1 VVDCRQQTADSIS
14 SVDPSTHHT
23 VWCDDRWHDEISG
36 GFNNSVDD
44 LSCDQDNF
52 SQVLQMPLSIP
63 TWQDGYGTQIMYL
76 HGLRVLWF
84 YQDFVDC
91 CGLLWIGSIAIHNKR
106 ATSKHARTRLSQD
119 PTQDACHNA
128 NISNETFEQWQAD
141 VKKAFREKNCY
152 ALSLNDALEWQ

>member
-1 VVDCRQQTADSIS
+1 MT
-14 SVDPSTHHT
+14 
-23 VWCDDRWHDEISG
+23 RWIRYSDH
-36 GFNNSVDD
+36 
-44 LSCDQDNF
+44 
-52 SQVLQMPLSIP
+52 VLAWAESAL
-63 TWQDGYGTQIMYL
+63 
-76 HGLRVLWF
+76 VLPRL
-84 YQDFVDC
+84 